1 MYCQYTH
8 STRKTKGVSFE
19 LWKMIPY
26 ARTDIKDL
34 KNMIKEV
41 VLIYIHKQLYLT
53 TAEYVIFKKCINNF

>member
-1 MYCQYTH
+1 
-8 STRKTKGVSFE
+8 
-19 LWKMIPY
+19 MIPY